1 MNIGKDELVQRSRRG
16 LGRAIFSRTGLILL
30 LFLVQAGLL
39 VSVMVWFQEWQ
50 AHVVGGSVALTMIAV
65 LVVLN
70 SDLDPTAKLTWM
82 AVMTFFP
89 VFGAL
94 FYWYTRRDVGHRLL
108 KSIMAERQVQR
119 RHPGTLVDQPDGT
132 AHMGGHLVDG
142 LGNNSIG
149 LRQQEA
155 REEGIGSEQALS
167 GSGNGFHQVL
177 EQHGKVCLGFWGLGI
192 HIQTQ
197 TFQNHQIAAV

>member
-50 AHVVGGSVALTMIAV
+50 THVMGGSVALTMIAV

-108 KSIMAERQVQR
+108 KSIMAERQVQSRHQIDQDATRAESPGGQRAGSR
-119 RHPGTLVDQPDGT
+119 RHGALCPPQRLLPGL
-132 AHMGGHLVDG
+132 
-142 LGNNSIG
+142 
-149 LRQQEA
+149 
-155 REEGIGSEQALS
+155 
-167 GSGNGFHQVL
+167 
-177 EQHGKVCLGFWGLGI
+177 
-192 HIQTQ
+192 
-197 TFQNHQIAAV
+197 